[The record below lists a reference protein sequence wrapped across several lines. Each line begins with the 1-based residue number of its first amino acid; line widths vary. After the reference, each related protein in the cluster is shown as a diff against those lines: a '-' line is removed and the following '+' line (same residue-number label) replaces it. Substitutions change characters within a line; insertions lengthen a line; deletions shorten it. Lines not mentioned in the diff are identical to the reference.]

1 MTGIFLFSWAGI
13 RLGWVSLPSG
23 VTLRHLL
30 GVGFLGGIGFTMS
43 IFIAEL
49 SFPDNREALL
59 MAKSGIMLASL
70 LSGLAGYLWL
80 RFLCPKPI
88 PVRKAG

>member
-1 MTGIFLFSWAGI
+1 VGIFIFSWAGI
-13 RLGWVSLPSG
+13 RLGMVSLPSG

-49 SFPDNREALL
+49 SFPDNREALV

-70 LSGLAGYLWL
+70 LSALAGYLWL
-80 RFLCPKPI
+80 RFFCQKPV
-88 PVRKAG
+88 PARKAG